1 MLNMNRRCSKMA
13 KCEIC
18 GKGVTFGIKVSHS
31 HRRSNRAWKPNVK
44 KVKAIVNG
52 SVKSVNVCTRCLR
65 SGKVVRAVWF
75 RFDALQL
82 VIGFR
87 THASCFFILWFEQKN
102 LRFYYYLAFILQ
114 NDKNWNIFFYLSENF
129 DILKLNPLWMR
140 WIYWKN

>member
-1 MLNMNRRCSKMA
+1 MA

-31 HRRSNRAWKPNVK
+31 HRRSNKAWKPNVK

-75 RFDALQL
+75 WVDDYSLLLVFEPLQA
-82 VIGFR
+82 VFSSY
-87 THASCFFILWFEQKN
+87 AQV
-102 LRFYYYLAFILQ
+102 
-114 NDKNWNIFFYLSENF
+114 FFYNF
-129 DILKLNPLWMR
+129 ITKV
-140 WIYWKN
+140 